1 VGSISKIK
9 DGSEGLEKINK
20 INDRSSSKSRFLS
33 MWKKYQDDYESD
45 SSANDRER
53 TVSNDRLFSLSNG

>member
-33 MWKKYQDDYESD
+33 IWKKYQEDYESD

-53 TVSNDRLFSLSNG
+53 TVSNDRLFSLGNG